1 MSKVAKAVRPLA
13 LGAVLFALAPNRA
26 SAQDVQIYG
35 NAKACFGLGCTPT
48 EFAVANFGGF
58 TGTWVAY
65 TSSLLDFSGL
75 SSGGSL
81 DINSV
86 TGNFGTIKSTTLFGT
101 TDVNSAFTLLLSFYN
116 PLTPDV
122 VFRDVA
128 LTGTLTG
135 HPTNGALVFNFDGPN
150 GVSPWVP
157 FVDALSNPHQTG
169 EMRVIANSMDVPV
182 DGKNELTGL
191 VELRGVTATPEPA
204 SMLLMA
210 SGLAGLA
217 AIRRRRKQA
226 D

>member
-13 LGAVLFALAPNRA
+13 LGALFALASNRA
-26 SAQDVQIYG
+26 SAQEVQIYG

-48 EFAVANFGGF
+48 EIALANFGGL
-58 TGTWVAY
+58 TGTWVSY

-75 SSGGSL
+75 SL
-81 DINSV
+81 DGQLAINSV
-86 TGNFGTIKSTTLFGT
+86 TGNFGTIRSTTLLGT

-116 PLTPDV
+116 PLTPAV

-128 LTGTLTG
+128 LTGHLTST
-135 HPTNGALVFNFDGPN
+135 PTSGALVFNFDGTN

-157 FVDALSNPHQTG
+157 FVDVLSNPHQSG
-169 EMRVIANSMDVPV
+169 DMRVTAYATNVPA

-191 VELRGVTATPEPA
+191 VELRGVTVTPEPA

-217 AIRRRRKQA
+217 GIRRRRKQA